1 MKDFIFPDVTVAELA
16 PVHSVMDDITLST
29 ETPKGDNEQIVT
41 DPAAG
46 DEAVW

>member
-1 MKDFIFPDVTVAELA
+1 MKDFIFPEVTAAELTPA
-16 PVHSVMDDITLST
+16 ASVMDDITASA
-29 ETPKGDNEQIVT
+29 EFPKGDNEQIVT